1 MDQKRRT
8 LRQAKAEAMRYLKLL
23 NNDGARVRSAY
34 LFGSFADG
42 KQRIDSDLDLIVSLA
57 GFKNWV
63 EAGGYL
69 YRKLSAFH
77 SYFNLDIIAHSKPRL
92 DAGIPL
98 EGEVLKKGI
107 RLI

>member
-1 MDQKRRT
+1 MGQRKPT
-8 LRQAKAEAMRYLKLL
+8 LRQAKAEAMRYLRVLK
-23 NNDGARVRSAY
+23 NDGVHIRSAY
-34 LFGSFADG
+34 LFGSFAEG
-42 KQRIDSDLDLIVSLA
+42 KQRTNSDLDLLVSLA

-69 YRKLSAFH
+69 HGKLSGFH
-77 SYFNLDIIAHSKPRL
+77 SRFTLDVLAHNKSRL
-92 DAGIPL
+92 DAGVPL

>member
-1 MDQKRRT
+1 MGQKKPT
-8 LRQAKAEAMRYLKLL
+8 LRQAKAEAMRYLKIL
-23 NNDGARVRSAY
+23 NNDGVHIRSAY

-42 KQRIDSDLDLIVSLA
+42 RQRTDSDLDLLVSLA
-57 GFKNWV
+57 GFKNWI

-69 YRKLSAFH
+69 HRKLAGFH
-77 SYFNLDIIAHSKPRL
+77 SRFNMDIIAHSKPRL

-107 RLI
+107 RLM